1 MLSRR
6 GFGKI
11 EEQSLRETEPRRI
24 MKIPSHSIPQFVELS
39 LGIPADVAYV
49 KLMPLHAHVR
59 GRTRVCVLSRH

>member
-1 MLSRR
+1 
-6 GFGKI
+6 
-11 EEQSLRETEPRRI
+11 